1 MKEETA
7 AKVKITRDQIENSI
21 LQDDSKELLYVLLD
35 TAAQSANGAP
45 DKLNAIGD
53 TLLAFCL
60 YEIKSAVRFPVQL
73 NQAVSSA
80 VKEHSDTCPMRTVNS
95 NMPKML
101 IWLMPYKWPLCV
113 VTCVLLFAPNAA
125 AIIGA
130 LAKVFK
136 PV

>member
-7 AKVKITRDQIENSI
+7 IKVKITRDQIEKST
-21 LQDDSKELLYVLLD
+21 LHDDSKELLYVLLD

-45 DKLNAIGD
+45 DKLDAIGD

-60 YEIKSAVRFPVQL
+60 YEIKNAVRFPVQL
-73 NQAVSSA
+73 NEAASAA
-80 VKEHSDTCPMRTVNS
+80 VKAHADSCPMRNINT

-101 IWLMPYKWPLCV
+101 LWLIPYKWPLCT

-125 AIIGA
+125 GIISA
-130 LAKVFK
+130 LVKIFK
-136 PV
+136 A